1 LLLRAIF
8 MDASDTIVNE
18 IEKALKQLIIICN
31 KYSLSGSFST
41 VNDLDNAFPSN
52 LPRSTDV
59 DYLYKNY
66 NPEKLKIETG
76 FTPIKIHSVSE
87 LSKVQSGYEYLPN
100 NYLVFGDDLGGGKPI
115 IAVIDEGKTSVYASY
130 DVIEPLKI
138 AGSLS
143 GFIFSLAELIDLVYG
158 QYDIFDIADDNDE
171 VKDDFIDELRKRI
184 VPLIGNEGF
193 NAFFD
198 YFYG

>member
-1 LLLRAIF
+1 
-8 MDASDTIVNE
+8 MDESEIMVNE
-18 IEKALKQLIIICN
+18 IEKALKQFIIICN

-41 VNDLDNAFPSN
+41 VSDLDNTFPSN

-59 DYLYKNY
+59 DFLYKNY

-87 LSKVQSGYEYLPN
+87 LTKAQNGYEYLPD
-100 NYLVFGDDLGGGKPI
+100 NYLVIGDDLGGGKPI
-115 IAVIDEGKTSVYASY
+115 IAVIDEGNSSVYASY
-130 DVIEPLKI
+130 DVIEPFQI
-138 AGSLS
+138 ASSLS

-158 QYDIFDIADDNDE
+158 HYDIFDIADDNDE
-171 VKDDFIDELRKRI
+171 VKDNFIDELRERI
-184 VPLIGNEGF
+184 VPLIGNENF
-193 NAFFD
+193 NAFYN

>member
-1 LLLRAIF
+1 
-8 MDASDTIVNE
+8 MDGSDTIVNE
-18 IEKALKQLIIICN
+18 IEKALKQLIVICN

-41 VNDLDNAFPSN
+41 VNGLDNAFPSN
-52 LPRSTDV
+52 LPRSTEV
-59 DYLYKNY
+59 EFLYKNY

-87 LSKVQSGYEYLPN
+87 LSKAQNGYEYLLKN
-100 NYLVFGDDLGGGKPI
+100 HLVIGDDLGGGKPI
-115 IAVIDEGKTSVYASY
+115 IAVVVEGDTPIYASY
-130 DVIEPLKI
+130 DVIEPFKI

-171 VKDDFIDELRKRI
+171 VKSDFIDELRKRI
-184 VPLIGNEGF
+184 APLIGNEGF
-193 NAFFD
+193 NAFYD

>member
-1 LLLRAIF
+1 

-18 IEKALKQLIIICN
+18 IEKALKQLIIVCN

-41 VNDLDNAFPSN
+41 VNDLDIAFPSN
-52 LPRSTDV
+52 LPRSTEV

-87 LSKVQSGYEYLPN
+87 LPKVQSGYEYLPN

-143 GFIFSLAELIDLVYG
+143 EFIFSLAELIDLVYG

>member
-1 LLLRAIF
+1 
-8 MDASDTIVNE
+8 MDASETIVNE
-18 IEKALKQLIIICN
+18 IEKALKQLIVICN
-31 KYSLSGSFST
+31 KYSLSGNFST
-41 VNDLDNAFPSN
+41 VNELDNAFPSN
-52 LPRSTDV
+52 LPRSTEV
-59 DYLYKNY
+59 EFLYKNY

-76 FTPIKIHSVSE
+76 FMPIKIHSVSE
-87 LSKVQSGYEYLPN
+87 LSKAQSGYEYFPK

-115 IAVIDEGKTSVYASY
+115 IAVVDERNTSGYASY
-130 DVIEPLKI
+130 DVIEPFKI

-143 GFIFSLAELIDLVYG
+143 GFIFSLAEIIDLVYG
-158 QYDIFDIADDNDE
+158 QYDIFDIADDNGE

-193 NAFFD
+193 NAFYD

>member
-1 LLLRAIF
+1 
-8 MDASDTIVNE
+8 MDASETIVNE
-18 IEKALKQLIIICN
+18 IEKALKQLIVICN

-41 VNDLDNAFPSN
+41 VNELDNAFPSN
-52 LPRSTDV
+52 LPRSTEV
-59 DYLYKNY
+59 EFLYKNY

-76 FTPIKIHSVSE
+76 FMPIKIHSVSE
-87 LSKVQSGYEYLPN
+87 LSKAQSGYEYFPK

-115 IAVIDEGKTSVYASY
+115 IAVIDEGNTSVYASY
-130 DVIEPLKI
+130 DVIEPFKI

-143 GFIFSLAELIDLVYG
+143 GFIFSLAEIIDLVYG
-158 QYDIFDIADDNDE
+158 QYDIFDIADDNGE

-193 NAFFD
+193 NAFYD

>member
-1 LLLRAIF
+1 
-8 MDASDTIVNE
+8 MDASDTIVSE

-87 LSKVQSGYEYLPN
+87 LSKVQSGYEYLPS

-193 NAFFD
+193 NAFYD

>member
-1 LLLRAIF
+1 

-18 IEKALKQLIIICN
+18 IEKALKQLIVICN

-52 LPRSTDV
+52 LPRSTEV
-59 DYLYKNY
+59 EFLYKNY

-87 LSKVQSGYEYLPN
+87 LSKSQSGYEYFPN

-115 IAVIDEGKTSVYASY
+115 IAVIDEGNTSVYAGY
-130 DVIEPLKI
+130 DVIEPFKI
-138 AGSLS
+138 AESLS
-143 GFIFSLAELIDLVYG
+143 EFIFSLAELINLVYG

>member
-1 LLLRAIF
+1 
-8 MDASDTIVNE
+8 MDASETIVNE
-18 IEKALKQLIIICN
+18 IEKALKQLIVICN
-31 KYSLSGSFST
+31 KYSLSGSFSN
-41 VNDLDNAFPSN
+41 VNDLDNAFPPN
-52 LPRSTDV
+52 LPRSTEV
-59 DYLYKNY
+59 EFLYENY

-76 FTPIKIHSVSE
+76 FTPIKLHSVSE
-87 LSKVQSGYEYLPN
+87 LLKAQNGYEYVPN
-100 NYLVFGDDLGGGKPI
+100 NYLVIGDDLGGGKPI
-115 IAVIDEGKTSVYASY
+115 IAVVDEGNTSIYASY
-130 DVIEPLKI
+130 DVIEPFKI

-193 NAFFD
+193 NAFYD

>member
-1 LLLRAIF
+1 

-18 IEKALKQLIIICN
+18 IEKALKQLIVICN

-52 LPRSTDV
+52 LPRSTEV
-59 DYLYKNY
+59 EFLYKNY

-87 LSKVQSGYEYLPN
+87 LSKAQNGCEYLLK

-115 IAVIDEGKTSVYASY
+115 IAAIDEGNTSVYASY
-130 DVIEPLKI
+130 DVIEPFKI

-193 NAFFD
+193 NAFYD